1 MGSEGMF
8 YAIGH
13 MQGKKYS
20 KRLGRN
26 DRRRKVM
33 ESQTPDQI
41 QAEGCLW
48 ALAKG
53 FIWLTFWGRLTLL
66 VGATIISLVAS

>member
-1 MGSEGMF
+1 MGSEGMI
-8 YAIGH
+8 YALGH

-26 DRRRKVM
+26 NRRKGVV
-33 ESQTPDQI
+33 ENPDQA

-48 ALAKG
+48 ALARG

>member
-8 YAIGH
+8 YALGH

-26 DRRRKVM
+26 NRRKGVA
-33 ESQTPDQI
+33 ENPDQA

-53 FIWLTFWGRLTLL
+53 FVWLTFWGRLTLL
-66 VGATIISLVAS
+66 VGATIIALVAS